1 MNKVI
6 RHVRK
11 AALLR
16 DGAGQADSLLL
27 ERFLASGDEAAF
39 EALVRRHGR
48 MVLGVCRRVLANH
61 HDAEDAFQATF
72 LILVRK
78 AVSVRKRESVG
89 SWLYGVAYRTALEAK
104 ARLAKR
110 RMREKQVRDMPQPTA
125 EPEEELR
132 ELLPV
137 LDRELS
143 RLPEYY
149 RAAVV
154 LCDLEG
160 KTRKEAARLLA
171 VPEGTLSGRLTTARR
186 LLAKRL
192 ARYGPALSGGALAA
206 ALAHNTA
213 SACPSV
219 PLVVSTTKAAT
230 LVVAGNLAAAGK
242 VAVLAEGVM
251 KTMFLSKLKLTFG
264 VAFVAVALAAAGLV
278 YQAGSGA
285 GTAQAAGPG
294 DKPPTELEALRKE
307 NELLKLNLQVVLEKV
322 RAQESELHT
331 LRGQV
336 KAVPTDIGVGVADY
350 NEDGSIDFYVK
361 RYVTTTA
368 PQVPDPAQEAE
379 AAIKALRE
387 AKDPQGK
394 RNAAEALEKAVKKL
408 KEQLK

>member
-1 MNKVI
+1 MNSLI
-6 RHVRK
+6 RHVRR

-16 DGAGQADSLLL
+16 DDAGQTDGQLL
-27 ERFLASGDEAAF
+27 ERFLASRDEVAF
-39 EALVRRHGR
+39 EALVRRHRR
-48 MVLGVCRRVLANH
+48 MVLGVCRRVLGNP

-72 LILVRK
+72 LVLVCK
-78 AVSVRKRESVG
+78 AASVRRRESVG

-104 ARLAKR
+104 GRLAR
-110 RMREKQVRDMPQPTA
+110 RRVRERQVRDMPQPTA

-143 RLPEYY
+143 RLPEHY
-149 RAAVV
+149 RSAVV

-160 KTRKEAARLLA
+160 KTRGEAARLLG

-192 ARYGPALSGGALAA
+192 ARYGLALSGGALAA
-206 ALAHNTA
+206 ALAQGTA
-213 SACPSV
+213 SACLPA
-219 PLVVSTTKAAT
+219 PLIGSTTKAAT
-230 LVVAGNLAAAGK
+230 LVAAGNLAAAGK
-242 VAVLAEGVM
+242 VAVVAEGVL
-251 KTMFLSKLKLTFG
+251 KTMFLSKLKLTLG
-264 VAFVAVALAAAGLV
+264 VAFVAVALSVAGLV

-322 RAQESELHT
+322 RSQEAELHT

-336 KAVPTDIGVGVADY
+336 KAVPGRFGVAFADF
-350 NEDGSIDFYVK
+350 DGDGRLDLFVAEA
-361 RYVTTTA
+361 RT
-368 PQVPDPAQEAE
+368 PDPVQD
-379 AAIKALRE
+379 AAAALKALRE
-387 AKDPQGK
+387 AKDPQAK
-394 RNAAEALEKAVKKL
+394 RHAADELEKALQELKK
-408 KEQLK
+408 QLK

>member
-1 MNKVI
+1 MKGVSMPMHNII
-6 RHVRK
+6 RHVRR

-16 DGAGQADSLLL
+16 DGAGQSDGQLL
-27 ERFLASGDEAAF
+27 ERFLAFQDEAAF
-39 EALVRRHGR
+39 EALVLRHGR
-48 MVLGVCRRVLANH
+48 MVLGVCRRVLGNI

-72 LILVRK
+72 VILVRK
-78 AVSVRKRESVG
+78 AASVRRRESVG
-89 SWLYGVAYRTALEAK
+89 SWLYSVAYRTALEAK
-104 ARLAKR
+104 ERLAKR
-110 RMREKQVRDMPQPTA
+110 RVRERQVRDMPQPTA
-125 EPEEELR
+125 EPEDELR

-143 RLPEYY
+143 RLPERY

-160 KTRKEAARLLA
+160 KTRKEAARLLG

-206 ALAHNTA
+206 ALAQNTA
-213 SACPSV
+213 SACPAV
-219 PLVVSTTKAAT
+219 LLIVSTTKAAT
-230 LVVAGNLAAAGK
+230 GNLVAAGK

-264 VAFVAVALAAAGLV
+264 VAFVAVALGAAGLV
-278 YQAGSGA
+278 YQAGSGF

-307 NELLKLNLQVVLEKV
+307 NELLKLNLEVVLEKV
-322 RAQESELHT
+322 RSQETELHT

-336 KAVPTDIGVGVADY
+336 KAASTDLGVTFVNLDK
-350 NEDGSIDFYVK
+350 DGSLDLHV
-361 RYVTTTA
+361 RV

-379 AAIKALRE
+379 AALKALRE
-387 AKDPQGK
+387 AKEPEAK
-394 RNAAEALEKAVKKL
+394 RHAADALEKAVKKL